1 MNILISID
9 SFKGSMTSMQAGNA
23 AKKGILKAVPDAEA
37 VVCPLAD
44 GGEGTTDALIEGM
57 SGEKI
62 ELEVTGPLGETVSC
76 YYGWLEES
84 RTAVMEMASAAG
96 LTLVNEKN
104 PMMATTYGV
113 GEMILDAAKRGCEKV
128 IIGIGG
134 SATNDGGIGM
144 LQAFGYQFLD
154 KNRKDVGKG
163 VAALGKVEMIIA
175 DKVNPLISKIKFQ
188 VACDV
193 DNPLYGEKGATY
205 IFGAQ
210 KGVTDE
216 MKPLIDNDM
225 KHFADKTKEKLGVS
239 CEDIPGAG
247 AAGGLGFA
255 LLSYLN
261 AELTPG
267 AELVMQLTDMEDKIK
282 NSDIVITGEGQLD
295 SQTVMGKA
303 PIGVAGL
310 AKKYD
315 KKVIAFAGSVTEE
328 AIQCNEKGIDAFFS
342 ILPGVCSLDE
352 AMDTEIAQKNMRNA
366 AEQVFRLILACGKEK
381 SFLHP

>member
-23 AKKGILKAVPDAEA
+23 AKKGILKALPEAET

-57 SGEKI
+57 GGEKI
-62 ELEVTGPLGETVSC
+62 ELEVTGPLGDRVCC
-76 YYGWLEES
+76 YYGLLKENK
-84 RTAVMEMASAAG
+84 TAVMEMASAAG
-96 LTLVNEKN
+96 LTLVNEKR
-104 PMMATTYGV
+104 PMLATTYGV
-113 GEMILDAAKRGCEKV
+113 GEMILDAVERGSEKI

-144 LQAFGYQFLD
+144 LQALGYQFLD
-154 KNRKDVGKG
+154 KNGKDVGKG
-163 VAALGKVEMIIA
+163 AAALGKVEMIID

-216 MKPLIDNDM
+216 MKSLIDNDM
-225 KHFADKTKEKLGVS
+225 KHFADKTKQKLGVS

-267 AELVMQLTDMEDKIK
+267 VELIMQLTELEDKIK

-295 SQTVMGKA
+295 SQSVMGKA
-303 PIGVAGL
+303 PIGIAKI
-310 AKKYD
+310 AKKYG
-315 KKVIAFAGSVTEE
+315 KKVIAFSGSVSDD
-328 AIQCNEKGIDAFFS
+328 ARVCNQNGIDAFFP
-342 ILPGVCSLDE
+342 IVRGVTTLEE
-352 AMDTEIAQKNMRNA
+352 AMKKENAIKNMELA
-366 AEQVFRLILACGKEK
+366 VEQVFRVIV
-381 SFLHP
+381 

>member
-9 SFKGSMTSMQAGNA
+9 SFKGSMTSMQAGKA
-23 AKKGILKAVPDAEA
+23 AEKGILRAMPDADISI
-37 VVCPLAD
+37 CPLAD

-57 SGEKI
+57 GGEKI
-62 ELEVTGPLGETVSC
+62 ELEVTGPLGDKVCC
-76 YYGWLEES
+76 YYGLLKENK
-84 RTAVMEMASAAG
+84 TAVMEMASAAG
-96 LTLVNEKN
+96 ITLVSEKN

-154 KNRKDVGKG
+154 KNGKDVGKG
-163 VAALGKVEMIIA
+163 VAALGKVERIID
-175 DKVNPLISKIKFQ
+175 DKVNPLIAKINFQ

-193 DNPLYGEKGATY
+193 DNPLYGEIGATY

-216 MKPLIDNDM
+216 LKPVIDNGM
-225 KHFADKTKEKLGVS
+225 KNFADKTKQKLGVS
-239 CEDIPGAG
+239 CEKLPGAG

-255 LLSYLN
+255 FLAYLN

-267 AELVMQLTDMEDKIK
+267 VQLIMQAAGIEEKIRTA
-282 NSDIVITGEGQLD
+282 DIVVTGEGRID

-303 PIGVAGL
+303 PIGIAKI
-310 AKKYD
+310 AKKYG
-315 KKVIAFAGSVTEE
+315 KKVIAFAGNVSDDACV
-328 AIQCNEKGIDAFFS
+328 CNQNGIDAFFQ
-342 ILPGVCSLDE
+342 IARGVTTLE
-352 AMDTEIAQKNMRNA
+352 AAMQTETAMKNMELA
-366 AEQVFRLILACGKEK
+366 VEQVFRVL
-381 SFLHP
+381 

>member
-96 LTLVNEKN
+96 LTLVNEKK

-225 KHFADKTKEKLGVS
+225 KHFADKTK
-239 CEDIPGAG
+239 
-247 AAGGLGFA
+247 
-255 LLSYLN
+255 
-261 AELTPG
+261 
-267 AELVMQLTDMEDKIK
+267 
-282 NSDIVITGEGQLD
+282 
-295 SQTVMGKA
+295 
-303 PIGVAGL
+303 
-310 AKKYD
+310 
-315 KKVIAFAGSVTEE
+315 
-328 AIQCNEKGIDAFFS
+328 
-342 ILPGVCSLDE
+342 
-352 AMDTEIAQKNMRNA
+352 
-366 AEQVFRLILACGKEK
+366 
-381 SFLHP
+381 

>member
-96 LTLVNEKN
+96 LTLVNEKK
-104 PMMATTYGV
+104 PMMAMLTTSYGL
-113 GEMILDAAKRGCEKV
+113 GEIIAEALNKGCRHF

-328 AIQCNEKGIDAFFS
+328 AIKCNEKGIDAFFS

-352 AMDTEIAQKNMRNA
+352 AMNTETAQKNMRNA
-366 AEQVFRLILACGKEK
+366 AEQVFRLVLDLYEHKT
-381 SFLHP
+381 

>member
-1 MNILISID
+1 MKVLIAID
-9 SFKGSMTSMQAGNA
+9 SFKGSLSSMEA
-23 AKKGILKAVPDAEA
+23 AAEIKEGILLASENIDVNIR
-37 VVCPLAD
+37 PLAD
-44 GGEGTTDALIEGM
+44 GGEGTATALTMGM
-57 SGEKI
+57 QGKTEAVT
-62 ELEVTGPLGETVSC
+62 VTGPLGDPVSAS
-76 YYGWLEES
+76 YGILHKK
-84 RTAVMEMASAAG
+84 TAIIEMASAAG
-96 LTLVNEKN
+96 ITLVPYKKRN
-104 PMMATTYGV
+104 PLHTTTFGV
-113 GEMILDAAKRGCEKV
+113 GEMIADALQKGCRHF

-315 KKVIAFAGSVTEE
+315 KKVIAFAGSISADA
-328 AIQCNEKGIDAFFS
+328 AICNENGIDAFFP
-342 ILPGVCSLDE
+342 IVRGVTTLEE
-352 AMDTEIAQKNMRNA
+352 AMKKENAIKNMELA
-366 AEQVFRLILACGKEK
+366 VEQVFRVIVL
-381 SFLHP
+381 

>member
-96 LTLVNEKN
+96 LTLVNEKK

-267 AELVMQLTDMEDKIK
+267 ADLVMQLTYMVDKIK

-315 KKVIAFAGSVTEE
+315 KKVIAFAGRISADA
-328 AIQCNEKGIDAFFS
+328 AICNENGIDAFFP
-342 ILPGVCSLDE
+342 IVRGVTTLEE
-352 AMDTEIAQKNMRNA
+352 AMKKENAIKNMELA
-366 AEQVFRLILACGKEK
+366 VEQVFRVIVL
-381 SFLHP
+381 

>member
-1 MNILISID
+1 MNKIVVAID
-9 SFKGSMTSMQAGNA
+9 SFKGSLSSREADEA
-23 AKKGILKAVPDAEA
+23 AEQGIKTIFPQCEVLHFPV
-37 VVCPLAD
+37 AD
-44 GGEGTTDALIEGM
+44 GGEGILEILTDAFHGHTVPLVAHNPLMQKITTQYGISEDGRTALVEM
-57 SGEKI
+57 ARISG
-62 ELEVTGPLGETVSC
+62 LPLLPPSRRNPMLTTSYGLGEIIAEA
-76 YYGWLEES
+76 L
-84 RTAVMEMASAAG
+84 
-96 LTLVNEKN
+96 NK
-104 PMMATTYGV
+104 
-113 GEMILDAAKRGCEKV
+113 GCRHF

-315 KKVIAFAGSVTEE
+315 KKVIAFAGSISADA
-328 AIQCNEKGIDAFFS
+328 AICNENGIDAFFP
-342 ILPGVCSLDE
+342 IVRGVTTLEE
-352 AMDTEIAQKNMRNA
+352 AMKKENAIKNMELA
-366 AEQVFRLILACGKEK
+366 VEQVFRVIVL
-381 SFLHP
+381 

>member
-1 MNILISID
+1 
-9 SFKGSMTSMQAGNA
+9 
-23 AKKGILKAVPDAEA
+23 
-37 VVCPLAD
+37 
-44 GGEGTTDALIEGM
+44 
-57 SGEKI
+57 
-62 ELEVTGPLGETVSC
+62 
-76 YYGWLEES
+76 
-84 RTAVMEMASAAG
+84 
-96 LTLVNEKN
+96 
-104 PMMATTYGV
+104 
-113 GEMILDAAKRGCEKV
+113 
-128 IIGIGG
+128 
-134 SATNDGGIGM
+134 M

-328 AIQCNEKGIDAFFS
+328 AIK
-342 ILPGVCSLDE
+342 LSL
-352 AMDTEIAQKNMRNA
+352 IH
-366 AEQVFRLILACGKEK
+366 I
-381 SFLHP
+381 

>member
-9 SFKGSMTSMQAGNA
+9 SFKGSMTSMQAGKA
-23 AKKGILKAVPDAEA
+23 AEKGILRAVPDADISI
-37 VVCPLAD
+37 CPLAD

-57 SGEKI
+57 GGEKI
-62 ELEVTGPLGETVSC
+62 ELEVTAPLGDKVCC
-76 YYGWLEES
+76 YYGLLKENK
-84 RTAVMEMASAAG
+84 TAVMEMASAAG
-96 LTLVNEKN
+96 ITLVNEKN

-154 KNRKDVGKG
+154 KNGKDVGRG
-163 VAALGKVEMIIA
+163 AAALGKVEKIID

-193 DNPLYGEKGATY
+193 DNPLCGENGATY

-210 KGVTDE
+210 KGVVDE
-216 MKPLIDNDM
+216 LKPVIDKGMKN
-225 KHFADKTKEKLGVS
+225 FADKTKQKLGVS
-239 CEDIPGAG
+239 CEKLPGAG

-255 LLSYLN
+255 FLAYLN

-267 AELVMQLTDMEDKIK
+267 VQLIIQAAGIEEKIK
-282 NSDIVITGEGQLD
+282 SADIVVTGEGRLD

-303 PIGVAGL
+303 PIGVAKL
-310 AKKYD
+310 AKKYG
-315 KKVIAFAGSVTEE
+315 KKVIAFAGSVSDD
-328 AIQCNEKGIDAFFS
+328 AGLCNENGIDAFFP
-342 ILPGVCSLDE
+342 IVRGVTTLE
-352 AMDTEIAQKNMRNA
+352 NAMQMENAVKNMEFA
-366 AEQVFRLILACGKEK
+366 VEQVFRVL
-381 SFLHP
+381 

>member
-96 LTLVNEKN
+96 LTLVNEKK

-113 GEMILDAAKRGCEKV
+113 GEMILDSAKRVCEKV

-134 SATNDGGIGM
+134 SETNDGGIGM

-282 NSDIVITGEGQLD
+282 RVNKFYGVDKEKAEKEIKNTDKQRANHYKHYTDREWKEYSNYDICINSDTL
-295 SQTVMGKA
+295 
-303 PIGVAGL
+303 GV
-310 AKKYD
+310 
-315 KKVIAFAGSVTEE
+315 
-328 AIQCNEKGIDAFFS
+328 
-342 ILPGVCSLDE
+342 
-352 AMDTEIAQKNMRNA
+352 
-366 AEQVFRLILACGKEK
+366 EK
-381 SFLHP
+381 SADVIYNMIQNRK